1 MVANSRATG
10 KNAHP
15 STKSPSVTDS
25 SDEPEPV
32 TIKKEKTDDLNVL
45 SDDDKGFVIYRAK
58 GKGKGKAVE
67 GIRKSLSLE
76 KSSGGS
82 KTTSGRKRDSYSA
95 NLCHSLSE
103 LAATAKKKAEYID
116 TKLDIT
122 RQKSVSSPLKNL
134 QLGVEG
140 ESNHSKKR
148 LMSILNELESDG
160 SINYQ
165 TCWRGV
171 MVLKDPNN
179 RELLIEVPH
188 LKWHSIIDDMF
199 DCL

>member
-1 MVANSRATG
+1 MVADTRATG

-45 SDDDKGFVIYRAK
+45 SDDDEGFVIYRA
-58 GKGKGKAVE
+58 KGKAVE

-140 ESNHSKKR
+140 ESNYSKKR
-148 LMSILNELESDG
+148 LMSILNDLESEG
-160 SINYQ
+160 SITYE
-165 TCWRGV
+165 TYRRGV
-171 MVLKDPNN
+171 QVLKDPNN
-179 RELLIEVPH
+179 RELLIEVPP
-188 LKWHSIIDDMF
+188 LKWHGIIDDMF
-199 DCL
+199 DRL